1 MAVLALFG
9 GVRTFFL
16 KNGPQ
21 SDLLPRAGRPL
32 PTSTGNAVLGGKALL
47 PFINVMDG
55 PEQVGTQTPDGWKR
69 EDCFSTIV
77 SLEPKPLGCCSSTAA
92 GKGEEM
98 QAVVP
103 VHK

>member
-1 MAVLALFG
+1 MFG
-9 GVRTFFL
+9 GVRLFL

-21 SDLLPRAGRPL
+21 SGLLLRAGSPL
-32 PTSTGNAVLGGKALL
+32 PTSTGDSVLGGRALL
-47 PFINVMDG
+47 LFINVMDG
-55 PEQVGTQTPDGWKR
+55 PEQAGAQTPDGWKR

-77 SLEPKPLGCCSSTAA
+77 SLEPKPPGCCSLTAA

-98 QAVVP
+98 EGVVP